1 MTGEPGTGV
10 SSGRVRR
17 RRAISK
23 RLVRRAV
30 PARLGELVAATG
42 IFSTDIPKRDQAM
55 PLTPDEP
62 LDRIDE
68 VENQGEEELQSFT
81 DYVREKPIQ
90 AVVAAGVLGFVLAK
104 LVF

>member
-1 MTGEPGTGV
+1 
-10 SSGRVRR
+10 
-17 RRAISK
+17 
-23 RLVRRAV
+23 
-30 PARLGELVAATG
+30 
-42 IFSTDIPKRDQAM
+42 M

-90 AVVAAGVLGFVLAK
+90 AVVAAGVLGFMLAK